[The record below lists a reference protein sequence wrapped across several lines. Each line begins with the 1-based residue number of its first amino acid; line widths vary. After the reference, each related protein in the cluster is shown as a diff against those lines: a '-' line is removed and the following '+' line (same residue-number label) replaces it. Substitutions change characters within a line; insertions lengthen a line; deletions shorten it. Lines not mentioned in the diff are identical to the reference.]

1 MKQRRILLLGL
12 TLLIGI
18 IVFQFIGNKDIPMI
32 TNSHTFGVFY
42 VEEKDH
48 HIEPGEYMEMWVIG
62 YNGAEKE
69 ENKEYFKVYI
79 KDANVY
85 NLIEAEETYM
95 FSFSST
101 GDDRYYLDQVFP
113 ENGTQLTGE
122 GR

>member
-1 MKQRRILLLGL
+1 MKKRRAQLIG
-12 TLLIGI
+12 LLILVG
-18 IVFQFIGNKDIPMI
+18 IVFLFIGKKDVQVI

-48 HIEPGEYMEMWVIG
+48 HIEPGKYMEMWVIG

-69 ENKEYFKVYI
+69 ENREYFKVYI
-79 KDANVY
+79 RDANVY
-85 NLIEAEETYM
+85 NLIEAEETYL

-101 GDDRYYLDQVFP
+101 RDDRYYLDQVFP

>member
-1 MKQRRILLLGL
+1 MKKRRTLIIGL

-18 IVFQFIGNKDIPMI
+18 IVFQFIGKKDVPVI

-62 YNGAEKE
+62 FNGAENE
-69 ENKEYFKVYI
+69 ENREYFKVYI

-85 NLIEAEETYM
+85 NLIKAEETYL

-101 GDDRYYLDQVFP
+101 GNNRYYLDQVFP
-113 ENGTQLTGE
+113 EYGTQLTGE

>member
-1 MKQRRILLLGL
+1 MKKRRAQLIG
-12 TLLIGI
+12 LLILVGI
-18 IVFQFIGNKDIPMI
+18 VLLFIGKKDVQVI

-62 YNGAEKE
+62 YNGAEKG
-69 ENKEYFKVYI
+69 ENREYFKVYI
-79 KDANVY
+79 RDANVY
-85 NLIEAEETYM
+85 NLIEAEETYL

-101 GDDRYYLDQVFP
+101 RDDRYYLDQVFP

>member
-1 MKQRRILLLGL
+1 MKKRRAQLIG
-12 TLLIGI
+12 LLILVG
-18 IVFQFIGNKDIPMI
+18 IVFLFMGKKDVQVI

-69 ENKEYFKVYI
+69 ENREYFKVYI
-79 KDANVY
+79 RDANVY
-85 NLIEAEETYM
+85 NLIEAEETYL

-101 GDDRYYLDQVFP
+101 GDDRYYLDLVFP